1 MMLVAHKP
9 FTSTEDAIRNETDI
23 HSDRI
28 MVTMAPHRLHVADTD
43 NGRELQSRIGEL
55 KELLAAYRS
64 GLIIE
69 RPRIK

>member
-1 MMLVAHKP
+1 
-9 FTSTEDAIRNETDI
+9 
-23 HSDRI
+23 
-28 MVTMAPHRLHVADTD
+28 MAPHRLHVADTD

-69 RPRIK
+69 RPRVK